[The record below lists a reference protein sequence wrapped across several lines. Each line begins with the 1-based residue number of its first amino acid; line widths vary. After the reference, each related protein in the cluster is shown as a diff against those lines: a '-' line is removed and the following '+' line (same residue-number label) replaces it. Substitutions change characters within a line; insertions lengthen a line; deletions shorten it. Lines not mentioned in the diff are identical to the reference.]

1 MVQVKLV
8 RVLLLSSA
16 LSIAIFASGGET
28 HAASSSPTRSS
39 LKSARS
45 ETIRQDIN
53 KGLINSSYTFPIVLF
68 KDKEDTVATNLI
80 ERVEHRWVSDYI
92 QAVGAMCGLN
102 DSLESQH
109 GKIYSIRLFPITIF
123 EHQSLY
129 SLELEE
135 RYNFV
140 RGVYQVSYYTV
151 NINLELNR
159 QVTLTSLFH
168 SRAAAYHVLHIVQ
181 RSIMS
186 KYGPPTQANPYG
198 FNQIESY
205 TGFHVVPDG
214 LEFEYL
220 SCTVAACGAGPVT
233 VLVPLSKLPQIRTL
247 SQLPPTVN

>member
-1 MVQVKLV
+1 MKLG

-16 LSIAIFASGGET
+16 LCIAIIASGEEI
-28 HAASSSPTRSS
+28 HVASSSPTGFS
-39 LKSARS
+39 LKSPQS
-45 ETIRQDIN
+45 VTTHQDIN
-53 KGLINSSYTFPIVLF
+53 GGLIHSNYTIPTVLF
-68 KDKEDTVATNLI
+68 KGKEDISATKLI
-80 ERVEHRWVSDYI
+80 EHAERRWVSDYI
-92 QAVGAMCGLN
+92 QAVGAMCGLD
-102 DSLESQH
+102 DSLASQH

-159 QVTLTSLFH
+159 QITLTSLFQ
-168 SRAAAYHVLHIVQ
+168 SRTAAYRVLHLVQ
-181 RSIMS
+181 RSIMI